1 MSLRRGFKAEA
12 NRLAIR
18 MRRHLGLAPHA
29 PINLRML
36 ASRLGSRVAR
46 LSEFADE
53 HGEAVR
59 QLTRRDPSA
68 FSAATIPLPGF
79 RRVIVVNDSHSEGR
93 QNSNVAHEI
102 AHLLLGHEFTLPID
116 SSGCRNIDRDV
127 EDEANW
133 LGPTLLIPDEAA
145 LHILCEEMAE
155 TIACSHYGVTTA
167 VLKMRINTSGARIRI
182 ARRFH

>member
-12 NRLAIR
+12 NRLSLR

-29 PINLRML
+29 PINLHML
-36 ASRLGSRVAR
+36 AARLGSRVAK

-53 HGEAVR
+53 HGEAVC
-59 QLTRRDPSA
+59 QLTRRDRSA
-68 FSAATIPLPGF
+68 FSAATIPLPGL

-102 AHLLLGHEFTLPID
+102 AHLLLGHDFTLPID
-116 SSGCRNIDRDV
+116 ASGCRSIDRDV

-133 LGPTLLIPDEAA
+133 LGPTLLIPNEAA
-145 LHILCEEMAE
+145 LHILCEEMDEA
-155 TIACSHYGVTTA
+155 IACCRYGVTAA

-182 ARRFH
+182 ARRYH